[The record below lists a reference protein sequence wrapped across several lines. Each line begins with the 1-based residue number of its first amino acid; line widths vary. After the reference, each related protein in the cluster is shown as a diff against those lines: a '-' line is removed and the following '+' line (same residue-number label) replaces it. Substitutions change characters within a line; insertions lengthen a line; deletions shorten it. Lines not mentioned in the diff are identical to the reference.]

1 MNKSQVKFALFA
13 MATTFFAVGVTEF
26 ISVGVLPA
34 VATEFNISTSTAG
47 LITTL
52 YALGVA
58 IGAPVLTLIT
68 NNYPK
73 KKVIFYALLIFS
85 LSHLLIAFA
94 PNFITVLIG
103 RFVAGAAHG
112 LLFALSSII
121 AAELVGPSKQ
131 ASAIAFIFSGFTIA
145 NALGAPL
152 GTSISTFISWRIPFL
167 IIAILGIIA
176 LLMNMYVLPKDR
188 SNNSEINI
196 PTQLQIFTE
205 PHILLTLL
213 ITILGYGGTFATFTY
228 LSPILEKITAV
239 NSKYISIILVIYGVA
254 IAIGNSVGGKF
265 GNSDPVAVLFKI
277 FIIQGIA
284 LFAFYFTVSSLVFA
298 IINIIVLGLFAF
310 MSVPVLQSY
319 ILTLA
324 KTYRPEAMDIASS
337 LNISAF
343 SFGIVLGS
351 FVGGQAI
358 NIWGLRSTAIVAAI
372 LLAITLGLMLIENV
386 LEKQRQAISVTYK

>member
-1 MNKSQVKFALFA
+1 MNRSQVKFALFA

-68 NNYPK
+68 NNYSK

-94 PNFITVLIG
+94 PNFIMVLIG

-145 NALGAPL
+145 TALGAPL

-188 SNNSEINI
+188 SNSNEINI

-265 GNSDPVAVLFKI
+265 GNSDPVAALFKI
-277 FIIQGIA
+277 FIIQAIA
-284 LFAFYFTVSSLVFA
+284 LFAFYFTASSLVFA

-386 LEKQRQAISVTYK
+386 LEKQRQALTATCK